1 MIRKIGMIGK
11 TYRHANRYFEIIKVL
26 IKYGFED
33 VVSQSRLESI
43 IDFGRKIV
51 FRKADVKIASL
62 SRWERMRL
70 VLEELGPAFI
80 KFGQIMSTRPDLIPL
95 ELIPEFKKLQDVVPP
110 FSEAKAVSLVEQE
123 LGKPI
128 SEIFDNFSPTPV
140 AAASIAQV
148 HKAVLVESKEVVAI
162 KVQRPGIDRLIETD
176 LEIMFHLATMMEKHV
191 EGMKSFNIVKIAE
204 EFERAIHKELNFS
217 IEASNIERFGNNF
230 QKDLNI
236 YVPKCY
242 RDYSTKKV
250 LTMEFIEGIKI
261 SNIESLEANSLDRK
275 IIAKRGG
282 DLILKQI
289 FEFGFFHADPHP
301 GNVFV
306 LPENVICF
314 LDFGMMGTLT
324 RTTMELIT
332 SMAAGAINN
341 DIDRII
347 RSLLRLCETTGEVNK
362 QKLELQITELI
373 YRYFQKSLE
382 QMDMSDLINDVII
395 FFPENN
401 LIIPSDLFLLGRSL
415 LLLQGNGEMLD
426 PDYNVAKH
434 VEPYIKKMIRE
445 RLHIRKIAKDF
456 FVSSE
461 ELIQLTKELPFEIRE
476 IIEKVKNGTIKI
488 DIEHK
493 GLDPMLGTHERI
505 SNRISF
511 AIVLASMIISSS
523 LIVLSKIPPM
533 WNDIP
538 VIGLIGFLAA
548 GILGFWL
555 LISILRHG
563 KM

>member
-11 TYRHANRYFEIIKVL
+11 TYRHVNRYLEIIKVL
-26 IKYGFED
+26 TKYGFED
-33 VVSQSRLESI
+33 VVSKSHLDSV

-51 FRKADVKIASL
+51 FSKTDAAIASL

-95 ELIPEFKKLQDVVPP
+95 ELIPELKKLQDNVPP
-110 FSEAKAVSLVEQE
+110 FSEAKAASLIEKE
-123 LGKPI
+123 LGSPI
-128 SEIFDNFSPTPV
+128 WEIFDKFSSTPV
-140 AAASIAQV
+140 ASASIAQV
-148 HKAVLVESKEVVAI
+148 HRAVLIEGVDVAV
-162 KVQRPGIDRLIETD
+162 KVQRPGIERLIETD

-191 EGMKSFNIVKIAE
+191 EGMKSFNIIKIVE
-204 EFERAIHKELNFS
+204 EFDISIHKELNFS
-217 IEASNIERFGNNF
+217 IEASNLERFGNNF
-230 QKDLNI
+230 QQDQDI
-236 YVPKCY
+236 YVPKLY
-242 RDYSTKKV
+242 RNYSTKKV
-250 LTMEFIEGIKI
+250 LTMEFIDGIKI
-261 SNIESLEANSLDRK
+261 SDIESLKANSLDRK

-282 DLILKQI
+282 DLILKQV

-324 RTTMELIT
+324 RTTRELIT
-332 SMAAGAINN
+332 SMAVGAINN

-347 RSLLRLCETTGEVNK
+347 RSLLRLCETRGEVKK
-362 QKLELQITELI
+362 QKLELHITELI
-373 YRYFQKSLE
+373 DRYFQKSLE
-382 QMDMSDLINDVII
+382 QMDMSELINDVIH

-456 FVSSE
+456 FISSE
-461 ELIQLTKELPFEIRE
+461 ELMQLTKELPFEIRE
-476 IIEKVKNGTIKI
+476 IIEKVKTGKIKM

-493 GLDPMLGTHERI
+493 GLDPMLRTHEQI
-505 SNRISF
+505 SNRITF
-511 AIVLASMIISSS
+511 AIVLASITIGSS
-523 LIVLSKIPPM
+523 LIVHSKIPPL
-533 WNDIP
+533 WHDIP
-538 VIGLIGFLAA
+538 VIGLIGFVAA
-548 GILGFWL
+548 TVLGFGL
-555 LISILRHG
+555 LISIFRHG

>member
-11 TYRHANRYFEIIKVL
+11 AYRHANRYLEIIKVL
-26 IKYGFED
+26 TKYGFED
-33 VVSQSRLESI
+33 VVSQSRLESV

-51 FRKADVKIASL
+51 FRKVDLTIASL
-62 SRWERMRL
+62 SRWERMKL
-70 VLEELGPAFI
+70 VLEELGPTFI

-95 ELIPEFKKLQDVVPP
+95 ELIPELKKLQDVVPP
-110 FSEAKAVSLVEQE
+110 FSETKAVSLIEQE

-128 SEIFDNFSPTPV
+128 SEIFDSFSTSPI

-148 HKAVLVESKEVVAI
+148 HRAVLTEGEEVAI

-191 EGMKSFNIVKIAE
+191 EGMKSFNIVKIVE
-204 EFERAIHKELNFS
+204 EFERSIQKELNFL
-217 IEASNIERFGNNF
+217 IEASNLERFGNNF
-230 QKDLNI
+230 QQDQNI
-236 YVPKCY
+236 YVPRCY
-242 RDYSTKKV
+242 RNYSTKKV
-250 LTMEFIEGIKI
+250 LIMEFIDGIKI
-261 SNIESLEANSLDRK
+261 SDIESLEANSLDRK

-314 LDFGMMGTLT
+314 LDFGMMGALT
-324 RTTMELIT
+324 RITRELIT

-347 RSLLRLCETTGEVNK
+347 RSLLRLCETTGEIKTQN
-362 QKLELQITELI
+362 LELQITELI
-373 YRYFQKSLE
+373 DRYFQKSLE
-382 QMDMSDLINDVII
+382 QMNMADLIKDLIR

-401 LIIPSDLFLLGRSL
+401 LKMPSDLYLLGRSL
-415 LLLQGNGEMLD
+415 LLLQANGEMLD
-426 PDYNVAKH
+426 PDYNVAEH
-434 VEPYIKKMIRE
+434 VEPYLKKMIRE
-445 RLHIRKIAKDF
+445 RLHISKIAKDF

-476 IIEKVKNGTIKI
+476 IIEKVKNGTIKM

-493 GLDPMLGTHERI
+493 GLAPMLRSHEQI
-505 SNRISF
+505 SNRITF
-511 AIVLASMIISSS
+511 AIVLASIVLGSS
-523 LIVLSKIPPM
+523 LIVLSKIPPL

-538 VIGLIGFLAA
+538 IIGLAGFIVAT
-548 GILGFWL
+548 ILGFWL
-555 LISILRHG
+555 LISIFRHG

>member
-1 MIRKIGMIGK
+1 MIRKIGMIGR
-11 TYRHANRYFEIIKVL
+11 TYRHANRYLEIIKVL
-26 IKYGFED
+26 TKYGFED
-33 VVSQSRLESI
+33 VISQSRLESV
-43 IDFGRKIV
+43 IDFGRKVV
-51 FRKADVKIASL
+51 FRKTDLTIASL

-95 ELIPEFKKLQDVVPP
+95 ELISELKKLQDAVPP
-110 FSEAKAVSLVEQE
+110 FSEVKAVSLIEQE

-128 SEIFDNFSPTPV
+128 SEIFENFSSTPI

-148 HKAVLVESKEVVAI
+148 HRAVLIEGEDVAV
-162 KVQRPGIDRLIETD
+162 KVQRPGIVQLIETD
-176 LEIMFHLATMMEKHV
+176 LEIMFHLATMIEKHV
-191 EGMKSFNIVKIAE
+191 EGMKSFNIIKIVE
-204 EFERAIHKELNFS
+204 EFDRSIHKELNFS
-217 IEASNIERFGNNF
+217 IEASNLVRFGNNF
-230 QKDLNI
+230 QQDLNI
-236 YVPKCY
+236 YVPKFY
-242 RDYSTKKV
+242 RNYSTKKV
-250 LTMEFIEGIKI
+250 LTMEFIDGIKI
-261 SNIESLEANSLDRK
+261 SDIESLETNSLDRK

-301 GNVFV
+301 GNIFV

-324 RTTMELIT
+324 RTTRELIT

-373 YRYFQKSLE
+373 DRYFQKSLE
-382 QMDMSDLINDVII
+382 QMDMSDLINDVIK

-401 LIIPSDLFLLGRSL
+401 LIIPSDLYLLGRSL
-415 LLLQGNGEMLD
+415 LLLQADGEMLD

-434 VEPYIKKMIRE
+434 VEPYLEKMIRE

-476 IIEKVKNGTIKI
+476 IIEKVKNGTIKM

-493 GLDPMLGTHERI
+493 GLDPMLNTHERI

-511 AIVLASMIISSS
+511 AIVLASMIIGSS

-533 WNDIP
+533 LNDIP

>member
-11 TYRHANRYFEIIKVL
+11 TYRHANRYLEIIKVL
-26 IKYGFED
+26 TKYGFED
-33 VVSQSRLESI
+33 IISQSGLESV

-51 FRKADVKIASL
+51 FRKADSTLATL

-70 VLEELGPAFI
+70 VLEELGPTFI

-95 ELIPEFKKLQDVVPP
+95 ELILELKKLQDSVPP
-110 FSEAKAVSLVEQE
+110 FSEAKAVSLIEHE
-123 LGKPI
+123 LGKLI
-128 SEIFDNFSPTPV
+128 AEIFKNFSPTPV

-148 HKAVLVESKEVVAI
+148 HKATLIEGEEVAV
-162 KVQRPGIDRLIETD
+162 KVQRPGIDRIIETD

-191 EGMKSFNIVKIAE
+191 EEMKSFNIVKIVE
-204 EFERAIHKELNFS
+204 EFEKSIHKELNFS
-217 IEASNIERFGNNF
+217 IEASSIERFGNNF

-242 RDYSTKKV
+242 RNYSTKKI

-261 SNIESLEANSLDRK
+261 SDIESIQANSLNRK
-275 IIAKRGG
+275 IIAKRGA
-282 DLILKQI
+282 DLVLKQI
-289 FEFGFFHADPHP
+289 FEYGFFHADPHP
-301 GNVFV
+301 GNIWV

-324 RTTMELIT
+324 RTTIKLIT
-332 SMAAGAINN
+332 SIAAGAINH

-347 RSLLRLCETTGEVNK
+347 RSLLRLCETNGEVK
-362 QKLELQITELI
+362 TQKLELQITELI
-373 YRYFQKSLE
+373 DRYFHQSLE
-382 QMDMSDLINDVII
+382 QIDMAALINDLIR

-401 LIIPSDLFLLGRSL
+401 LKMPSDLYLLGRSL

-426 PDYNVAKH
+426 PDYNVANQI
-434 VEPYIKKMIRE
+434 EPYLKKMIRE
-445 RLHIRKIAKDF
+445 RLHIRKIAKDLF
-456 FVSSE
+456 ISSE
-461 ELIQLTKELPFEIRE
+461 ELVQLTKELPFEIRE
-476 IIEKVKNGTIKI
+476 IIEKVKNGTIKM

-493 GLDPMLGTHERI
+493 GLNPMLGTHEQI
-505 SNRISF
+505 SNRITF
-511 AIVLASMIISSS
+511 AIVLASIIIGSS

-548 GILGFWL
+548 TILGFWL
-555 LISILRHG
+555 LISIFRHG

>member
-1 MIRKIGMIGK
+1 MIRKIGVIGRR
-11 TYRHANRYFEIIKVL
+11 YRHANRYLEIIKVL
-26 IKYGFED
+26 TKYGFED
-33 VVSQSRLESI
+33 VVSQSHLESV
-43 IDFGRKIV
+43 IDLGRKVV
-51 FRKADVKIASL
+51 FRKTDLTIASL

-95 ELIPEFKKLQDVVPP
+95 ELIPELKKLQDAVPP
-110 FSEAKAVSLVEQE
+110 FSETKAVSLIEKE

-128 SEIFDNFSPTPV
+128 SEMFDDFSSTPI

-148 HKAVLVESKEVVAI
+148 HRAVLIEGEDVAI

-176 LEIMFHLATMMEKHV
+176 LEIMFHLATMIEKHV
-191 EGMKSFNIVKIAE
+191 EGMESLNIVKIVE
-204 EFERAIHKELNFS
+204 EFDRAIHKELNFS
-217 IEASNIERFGNNF
+217 IEASNLERFGNNF
-230 QKDLNI
+230 QQDRNI
-236 YVPKCY
+236 YVPKFY
-242 RDYSTKKV
+242 RNYSTKKV
-250 LTMEFIEGIKI
+250 LSMEFIEGVKI
-261 SNIESLEANSLDRK
+261 SDTESIEANSLNRK
-275 IIAKRGG
+275 TIAKRGG
-282 DLILKQI
+282 ALALKQI

-301 GNVFV
+301 GNIFV

-324 RTTMELIT
+324 RTTRELIT

-347 RSLLRLCETTGEVNK
+347 RSLLRLCETSGEVTN
-362 QKLELQITELI
+362 QKLELHIAELI
-373 YRYFQKSLE
+373 DRYFHKSLE
-382 QMDMSDLINDVII
+382 QMDMSDLINDLII

-401 LIIPSDLFLLGRSL
+401 LKMPSDLYLLGRSL
-415 LLLQGNGEMLD
+415 LLLQANGEMLD
-426 PDYNVAKH
+426 PDYNIAKH
-434 VEPYIKKMIRE
+434 IEPYIKKMIRE

-493 GLDPMLGTHERI
+493 GLNPMLRTHEQI
-505 SNRISF
+505 SNRITF
-511 AIVLASMIISSS
+511 AIVLASIIMGSS

-548 GILGFWL
+548 GVLGFWL

>member
-11 TYRHANRYFEIIKVL
+11 AYRHANRYLEIIKVL
-26 IKYGFED
+26 TKYGFED
-33 VVSQSRLESI
+33 VVSQSRLESV

-51 FRKADVKIASL
+51 FRKVDLTIASL
-62 SRWERMRL
+62 SRWERMKL
-70 VLEELGPAFI
+70 VLEELGPTFI

-95 ELIPEFKKLQDVVPP
+95 ELIHELKKLQDVVPP
-110 FSEAKAVSLVEQE
+110 FSETKAVSLIEQE

-128 SEIFDNFSPTPV
+128 SEIFDSFSTSPI

-148 HKAVLVESKEVVAI
+148 HRAVLTEGEEVAI

-191 EGMKSFNIVKIAE
+191 EGMKSFNIVKIVE
-204 EFERAIHKELNFS
+204 EFERSIQKELNFL
-217 IEASNIERFGNNF
+217 IEASNLERFGNNF
-230 QKDLNI
+230 QQDQNI
-236 YVPKCY
+236 YVPRCY
-242 RDYSTKKV
+242 RNYSTKKV
-250 LTMEFIEGIKI
+250 LIMEFIDGIKI
-261 SNIESLEANSLDRK
+261 SDIESLEANSLDRK

-314 LDFGMMGTLT
+314 LDFGMMGALT
-324 RTTMELIT
+324 RITRELIT

-347 RSLLRLCETTGEVNK
+347 RSLLRLCETTGEIKTQN
-362 QKLELQITELI
+362 LELQITELI
-373 YRYFQKSLE
+373 DRYFQKSLE
-382 QMDMSDLINDVII
+382 QMNMADLIKDLIR

-401 LIIPSDLFLLGRSL
+401 LKMPSDLYLLGRSL
-415 LLLQGNGEMLD
+415 LLLQANGEMLD
-426 PDYNVAKH
+426 PDYNVAEH
-434 VEPYIKKMIRE
+434 VEPYLKKMIRE
-445 RLHIRKIAKDF
+445 RLHISKIAKDF

-476 IIEKVKNGTIKI
+476 IIEKVKNGTIKM

-493 GLDPMLGTHERI
+493 GLAPMLRSHEQI
-505 SNRISF
+505 SNRITF
-511 AIVLASMIISSS
+511 AIVLASIVLGSS
-523 LIVLSKIPPM
+523 LIVLSKIPPL

-538 VIGLIGFLAA
+538 IIGLAGFIVAT
-548 GILGFWL
+548 ILGFWL
-555 LISILRHG
+555 LISIFRHG